1 MMRRDEG
8 DVGEERGK
16 LASSRNGGERR
27 GEREEGDED
36 DDDDCADLDG
46 HGRGV
51 SVTAGGKKRVLT
63 RFRHDRAPL
72 AAQPISELFRNGRAY
87 EFNFSGRHFRSQ
99 QRLRNSFLVVIEY
112 DLATRHSWKIRIVID
127 RW

>member
-1 MMRRDEG
+1 MSITKRTKT
-8 DVGEERGK
+8 EEK
-16 LASSRNGGERR
+16 EEEAK
-27 GEREEGDED
+27 EEGDED

-72 AAQPISELFRNGRAY
+72 AAQPISQ
-87 EFNFSGRHFRSQ
+87 HF
-99 QRLRNSFLVVIEY
+99 
-112 DLATRHSWKIRIVID
+112 
-127 RW
+127 

>member
-1 MMRRDEG
+1 MVKKLRLSFEKGGAHCVFPRTLCLSVVDLSRIRGGRSRD
-8 DVGEERGK
+8 
-16 LASSRNGGERR
+16 RN
-27 GEREEGDED
+27 REY
-36 DDDDCADLDG
+36 
-46 HGRGV
+46 
-51 SVTAGGKKRVLT
+51 
-63 RFRHDRAPL
+63 
-72 AAQPISELFRNGRAY
+72 Y